1 MKPQVRKGLHD
12 IVTYRGMT
20 TDENNPQRKF
30 LAAASVELK
39 KTLCDRV
46 RAAARKRVVEMD
58 RKIAELDAELDSL
71 VGRRQ
76 RRRAEGGRPT
86 TPLPRRRRAAGA
98 ARLYLEILTTD

>member
-1 MKPQVRKGLHD
+1 MKPQIRKGLHD
-12 IVTYRGMT
+12 IVTYRGVT

-76 RRRAEGGRPT
+76 RRRAEGGE
-86 TPLPRRRRAAGA
+86 AADDSFCLADDQPQEQHGFT
-98 ARLYLEILTTD
+98 LKY